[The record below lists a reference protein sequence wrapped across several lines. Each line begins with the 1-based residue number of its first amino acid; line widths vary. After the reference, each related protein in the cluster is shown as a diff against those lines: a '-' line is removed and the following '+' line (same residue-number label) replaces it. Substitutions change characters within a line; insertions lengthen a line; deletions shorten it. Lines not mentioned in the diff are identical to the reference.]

1 MRMLLLVVLAGVGCA
16 AAQPKPLAK
25 ADLNRCEYVG
35 QRIYD
40 PHNSILDVTNTMGP
54 SEVIYYR
61 HEDHIYRVV
70 GGKIYSCPI
79 S

>member
-1 MRMLLLVVLAGVGCA
+1 MRMLLLLALAGIGCA

-25 ADLNRCEYVG
+25 ADLSRCEYVG

-40 PHNSILDVTNTMGP
+40 PHNNILDVTNTMGP

-61 HEDHIYRVV
+61 HQDHTYRVI
-70 GGKIYSCPI
+70 GGKLYSCPI